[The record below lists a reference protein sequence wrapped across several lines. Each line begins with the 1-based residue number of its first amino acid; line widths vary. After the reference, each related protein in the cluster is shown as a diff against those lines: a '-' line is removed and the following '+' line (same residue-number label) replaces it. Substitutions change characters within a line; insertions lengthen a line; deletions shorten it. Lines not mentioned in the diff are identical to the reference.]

1 MKKKGSGNSTKKYFA
16 RRMEFVEL
24 IDSAMKNPRHAAILR
39 SRLRGDSLIILAEE
53 YQVTPTRIA
62 QIEKQGLKK
71 MKKFTKLL

>member
-39 SRLRGDSLIILAEE
+39 SRLRGDSMIALAEE
-53 YQVTPTRIA
+53 YQITVARIS
-62 QIEKQGLKK
+62 QIEKQALKK
-71 MKKFTKLL
+71 MKIFTKLL